1 MRPSSAPSSTRLWG
15 GSTET
20 NSPYPARADRASS
33 EKLAVIPEAGRVA
46 WARGSD
52 IERRLKGRR
61 EAGSNRRGKVLW
73 LVDHFGGTGVG
84 SGLG

>member
-1 MRPSSAPSSTRLWG
+1 
-15 GSTET
+15 
-20 NSPYPARADRASS
+20 
-33 EKLAVIPEAGRVA
+33 LAVIPEAGRAA

-52 IERRLKGRR
+52 IEKRLKGRR